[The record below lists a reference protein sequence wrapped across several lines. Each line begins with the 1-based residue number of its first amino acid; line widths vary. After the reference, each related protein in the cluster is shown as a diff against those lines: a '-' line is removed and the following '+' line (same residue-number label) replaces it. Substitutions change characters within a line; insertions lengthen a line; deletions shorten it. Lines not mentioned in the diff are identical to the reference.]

1 MEQIFSKLKFI
12 THGEGFIDITYDLNL
27 CVEKNNFHSGILNLI
42 SLHTSCSLTINE
54 NADPNVLR
62 DLKKYMQSIVPYD
75 SYLTLSKNREEIS
88 YKHYQEGADDMPAHI
103 KTSLTNTCLSL
114 SFQDGKIMLGT
125 WQAVYLWEHRFDQ
138 KERIINVSGM
148 KMKMSGQLCLLF
160 IQWLQYNMIISS
172 WHCWAGELQDGRIN
186 RAMFQMSPTIL
197 LLLLLMIT
205 NIHKTHAGIIH
216 ISSPSLPCAL

>member
-1 MEQIFSKLKFI
+1 MEQIFSKLEFI
-12 THGEGFIDITYDLNL
+12 TNGEGFIDITNDLNL
-27 CVEKNNFHSGILNLI
+27 FIKKNNFDSGILNLT

-62 DLKKYMQSIVPYD
+62 DLKKYIQSIVPYN

-114 SFQDGKIMLGT
+114 SFQGGNIMLGT

-138 KERIINVSGM
+138 KKRVLNVHIIGEKRQN
-148 KMKMSGQLCLLF
+148 
-160 IQWLQYNMIISS
+160 IYN
-172 WHCWAGELQDGRIN
+172 GIN
-186 RAMFQMSPTIL
+186 K
-197 LLLLLMIT
+197 
-205 NIHKTHAGIIH
+205 N
-216 ISSPSLPCAL
+216 

>member
-1 MEQIFSKLKFI
+1 MEQIFSKLEFI
-12 THGEGFIDITYDLNL
+12 TNGEGFIDITSNLNFFIK
-27 CVEKNNFHSGILNLI
+27 KNNFYSGIINLT

-75 SYLTLSKNREEIS
+75 SYLSLSKNREEIF

-114 SFQDGKIMLGT
+114 SFHDSKIMLGT

-138 KERIINVSGM
+138 KERIIN
-148 KMKMSGQLCLLF
+148 
-160 IQWLQYNMIISS
+160 
-172 WHCWAGELQDGRIN
+172 
-186 RAMFQMSPTIL
+186 
-197 LLLLLMIT
+197 
-205 NIHKTHAGIIH
+205 IH
-216 ISSPSLPCAL
+216 IIGEKNQNIYNVINSD

>member
-27 CVEKNNFHSGILNLI
+27 CVEKNNFYSGILNLT

-54 NADPNVLR
+54 NADPNVLL
-62 DLKKYMQSIVPYD
+62 DLKKYLQSIVPYD
-75 SYLTLSKNREEIS
+75 SYLTLSKDREEIS
-88 YKHYQEGADDMPAHI
+88 YRHYQEGADDMPAHI

-138 KERIINVSGM
+138 KERIINVH
-148 KMKMSGQLCLLF
+148 
-160 IQWLQYNMIISS
+160 MI
-172 WHCWAGELQDGRIN
+172 GE
-186 RAMFQMSPTIL
+186 
-197 LLLLLMIT
+197 
-205 NIHKTHAGIIH
+205 KK
-216 ISSPSLPCAL
+216 

>member
-12 THGEGFIDITYDLNL
+12 TNGEGFIDITYDLNL
-27 CVEKNNFHSGILNLI
+27 LVEKNNFHSGILNLT

-54 NADPNVLR
+54 NADPNVLM

-75 SYLTLSKNREEIS
+75 SYLTLSKDREEIS

-114 SFQDGKIMLGT
+114 SFQDSNILLGT

-138 KERIINVSGM
+138 KERVLNAHIIGEKRQN
-148 KMKMSGQLCLLF
+148 
-160 IQWLQYNMIISS
+160 IYN
-172 WHCWAGELQDGRIN
+172 GIN
-186 RAMFQMSPTIL
+186 
-197 LLLLLMIT
+197 
-205 NIHKTHAGIIH
+205 
-216 ISSPSLPCAL
+216 

>member
-12 THGEGFIDITYDLNL
+12 THGEGFIDIKYDLNL
-27 CVEKNNFHSGILNLI
+27 CVKKNNFHSGILNLT

-75 SYLTLSKNREEIS
+75 SYLTLSKDREEIS

-114 SFQDGKIMLGT
+114 SFQDGKILLGT

-138 KERIINVSGM
+138 KERIINVH
-148 KMKMSGQLCLLF
+148 
-160 IQWLQYNMIISS
+160 II
-172 WHCWAGELQDGRIN
+172 GE
-186 RAMFQMSPTIL
+186 
-197 LLLLLMIT
+197 
-205 NIHKTHAGIIH
+205 KK
-216 ISSPSLPCAL
+216 

>member
-12 THGEGFIDITYDLNL
+12 THGEGFINITDDLNL
-27 CVEKNNFHSGILNLI
+27 CVEKNNFHSGILNLT

-75 SYLTLSKNREEIS
+75 SYLTLSKDREEIS
-88 YKHYQEGADDMPAHI
+88 YKHYQEGADNMPAHI

-114 SFQDGKIMLGT
+114 SFQDGEIMLGT

-138 KERIINVSGM
+138 KERVLNVHIICEKRQNIYNVNN
-148 KMKMSGQLCLLF
+148 K
-160 IQWLQYNMIISS
+160 N
-172 WHCWAGELQDGRIN
+172 
-186 RAMFQMSPTIL
+186 
-197 LLLLLMIT
+197 
-205 NIHKTHAGIIH
+205 
-216 ISSPSLPCAL
+216 

>member
-1 MEQIFSKLKFI
+1 MEQIFSKLKFK

-27 CVEKNNFHSGILNLI
+27 CVEKNNFHSGILNLT

-103 KTSLTNTCLSL
+103 KTSLTNTSLNL
-114 SFQDGKIMLGT
+114 SFQDGKMILGT

-138 KERIINVSGM
+138 KERIIN
-148 KMKMSGQLCLLF
+148 LH
-160 IQWLQYNMIISS
+160 II
-172 WHCWAGELQDGRIN
+172 GE
-186 RAMFQMSPTIL
+186 
-197 LLLLLMIT
+197 
-205 NIHKTHAGIIH
+205 KK
-216 ISSPSLPCAL
+216 